1 MPLWGGA
8 SGSVR
13 VASQTQSAVSPLV
26 VQIFCPLTT
35 YSSPSRTARVLRD
48 ARSVPASGSL

>member
-1 MPLWGGA
+1 MPLCGGA

-13 VASQTQSAVSPLV
+13 TASQTQSAVSPLV
-26 VQIFCPLTT
+26 VQIFWPFTT
-35 YSSPSRTARVLRD
+35 YSSPSRTARVFRA